1 LISALVENRPRTMTA
16 TARGGA
22 LSQFGG
28 KARMTKLTTAQRT
41 TLTRKE
47 GKMSG
52 AARRKRAKGRAW

>member
-1 LISALVENRPRTMTA
+1 MTA